1 MTTQF
6 KKLHD
11 KDFRI
16 SIIMTFGKMHWLKT
30 DFRLFEELR
39 RLICLKFKKKEES
52 AFTPEWRKIGAAE
65 ADIYFKALQ
74 SSWE

>member
-1 MTTQF
+1 
-6 KKLHD
+6 
-11 KDFRI
+11 
-16 SIIMTFGKMHWLKT
+16 MTFGGIALTKNG
-30 DFRLFEELR
+30 FSFVFEELR

-52 AFTPEWRKIGAAE
+52 AFTPEWKKIGAAE